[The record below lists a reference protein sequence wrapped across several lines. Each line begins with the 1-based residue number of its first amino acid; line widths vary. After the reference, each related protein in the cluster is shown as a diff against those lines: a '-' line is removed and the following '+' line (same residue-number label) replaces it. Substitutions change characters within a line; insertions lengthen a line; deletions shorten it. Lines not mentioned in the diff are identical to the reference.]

1 MALLTDTFAA
11 GAAKKSVLTYPSGS
25 ESSVRRLLPSWL
37 RLVEL
42 SFGPGAGTRVSLLFR
57 SFAIS
62 SNVPSRCRLRL
73 RLACPGMNLR
83 MPLLPETLLPSR
95 LDSWLT
101 MLGDFS
107 RVESADPLKPP
118 PGLPTSSLFRPRREI
133 ELALLNTFFTALRG
147 GEVTG
152 EGAVGDSMVPQ
163 GNPKLVACARLA
175 AGITLA

>member
-1 MALLTDTFAA
+1 
-11 GAAKKSVLTYPSGS
+11 LTYTSGS

-42 SFGPGAGTRVSLLFR
+42 WFGSGAGIRESLLFR
-57 SFAIS
+57 PCAIA
-62 SNVPSRCRLRL
+62 SNASSRCRLRL
-73 RLACPGMNLR
+73 RFARPGINLR
-83 MPLLPETLLPSR
+83 IPLLPETLLPSR

-101 MLGDFS
+101 LLGDFS
-107 RVESADPLKPP
+107 RVESTDPLKPS

-133 ELALLNTFFTALRG
+133 ELALLNTFFTAIRG

-163 GNPKLVACARLA
+163 GKPKLVACARFA